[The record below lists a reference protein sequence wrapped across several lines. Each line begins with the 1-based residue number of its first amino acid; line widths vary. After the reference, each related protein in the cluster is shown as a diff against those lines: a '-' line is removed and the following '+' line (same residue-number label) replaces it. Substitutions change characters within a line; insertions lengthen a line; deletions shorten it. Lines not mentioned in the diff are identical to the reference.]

1 MINKRSVYLL
11 IMFLCHTMYGEE
23 SFSIYVPNKPNKQL
37 MNLTVH
43 ATADRISI
51 SETTQLDLPFN
62 PSGIANHP
70 NGSLVIVTGSNKE
83 GAQAASVKI
92 ADGGALQLV
101 GSTNLSHP
109 TGYTSV
115 DRTGR
120 YFMVVNYGTGQIST
134 YNIDRD
140 GAVGTIADSLRS
152 PRREAHCILTTPDN
166 RFVYI
171 PCVKLNNALYQYAFD
186 ETTGRLT
193 PLEPFNAN
201 PPAMFGPRHVAY
213 HPTFPLLYFSNEQQ
227 LGVSLYKIGVDGQL
241 TDRQHVPTIPR
252 RSPFEQGKRDLHA
265 SDIVLTPDGKFL
277 FVALR
282 DFNGD
287 EDSIFSFTVDP
298 EGKLSPADRVMTG
311 DIPWKIDVSPSG
323 NYLITRQMG
332 DQTLSF
338 FKVDSGGSLKHSK
351 TVDLPAETND
361 FSVVGLN

>member
-1 MINKRSVYLL
+1 MIRHFKFYLL
-11 IMFLCHTMYGEE
+11 ALSIQSIAFSDE
-23 SFSIYVPNKPNKQL
+23 SFSIFVPDKPNQQL
-37 MNLTVH
+37 LGLAVQVTSEGV
-43 ATADRISI
+43 SI
-51 SETTQLDLPFN
+51 IQENSLALPFS
-62 PSGIANHP
+62 PSGITTHPSDKRLIITGGSKGENH
-70 NGSLVIVTGSNKE
+70 
-83 GAQAASVKI
+83 AASVEIFENGELRLIGTSKL
-92 ADGGALQLV
+92 AHA
-101 GSTNLSHP
+101 

-120 YFMVVNYGTGQIST
+120 YFMAVNYGTGQIAS
-134 YNIDRD
+134 YNINKD

-171 PCVKLNNALYQYAFD
+171 PCVKNNNALYQYAFD

-193 PLEPFNAN
+193 PLEPFNAK

-213 HPTFPLLYFSNEQQ
+213 HPTLPLLYFSNEQQ
-227 LGVSLYKIGVDGQL
+227 LGVSMYEIGKDGQL

-265 SDIVLTPDGKFL
+265 SDIALTPDGNFL

-287 EDSIFSFTVDP
+287 EDSLFSFRLDS
-298 EGKLSPADRVMTG
+298 EGKLSPISRTKTG

-338 FKVDSGGSLKHSK
+338 FKIDSDGKLKHAE
-351 TVDLPAETND
+351 TIDLPTQTND
-361 FSVVGLN
+361 FSVVKVN